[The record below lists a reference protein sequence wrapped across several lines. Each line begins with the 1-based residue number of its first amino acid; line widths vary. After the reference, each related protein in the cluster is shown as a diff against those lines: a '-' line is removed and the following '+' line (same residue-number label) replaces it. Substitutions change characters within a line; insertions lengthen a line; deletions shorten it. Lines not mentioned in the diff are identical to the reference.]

1 MFQRNAEAA
10 IHYCG
15 SVTEAMYHHLCISL
29 TGAAS
34 RVRVTTQPSERNKE
48 QALLGKPE

>member
-10 IHYCG
+10 IHYG
-15 SVTEAMYHHLCISL
+15 ARGTEAMDHHLCISL

-34 RVRVTTQPSERNKE
+34 RVRVTPQPSERNKE